1 MLVTYVFYF
10 LFFFYLLSS
19 MGQLVIFMGFFFL
32 TSLSSMGQLVT
43 MAGLDQTTMPFAS
56 GSSDNPYSN
65 GNGKVGKNPYNHL
78 QGSSD
83 NFNKNNS
90 SSSGND
96 GNDHN
101 TTYANMP
108 LASSAFV
115 TSRQQQQQQRLPS
128 NGDPDVSHSIA
139 ASFTEGNPL
148 VIGSRTI
155 GRGSTYDEESGKIG

>member
-1 MLVTYVFYF
+1 MFF
-10 LFFFYLLSS
+10 IFFFFLLVVKYGSP
-19 MGQLVIFMGFFFL
+19 GHFYGFFFL

-90 SSSGND
+90 SSNGND